1 MGRNRASED
10 LMKLAAISLA
20 LMCSFVLPQRGGA
33 RETPRLAGPQGSTSS
48 ATPSGAGREECGT
61 LSSKILARSVPFC
74 ALLPAAYDAHPERR
88 FPVLYWLHG
97 LGQDEQSF
105 AGSGGWTLV
114 EDMRRQGRL
123 GDFIILTPYAGT
135 SFYLNS
141 RDGHNRY
148 EDFFLQEFLP
158 AMERRFRIEAARATR
173 GVSGVSMGGFGS
185 LHFGLKHSEL
195 FGSVSAHSA
204 ALMEEPPEA
213 MTSGARLGFLE
224 DVFGWPVD
232 RAFWERNSV
241 FTVARHAPANE
252 NWKIY
257 FDCGTEDDYG
267 FDEGNRQLDRLLKL
281 RGIRHEFH
289 LYPGGHGWGYFAR
302 HLPASLVFH
311 WKAFEAAQKT
321 RGEAR

>member
-1 MGRNRASED
+1 MR
-10 LMKLAAISLA
+10 LAGISLA
-20 LMCSFVLPQRGGA
+20 LLCSFALLPRGAARERPQPAEPQGRPTSATARGG
-33 RETPRLAGPQGSTSS
+33 
-48 ATPSGAGREECGT
+48 GREECGA
-61 LSSKILARSVPFC
+61 LPSKILDRSVRFC
-74 ALLPAAYDAHPERR
+74 ALLPPAYDAQPERR

-97 LGQDEQSF
+97 LGQDAQSF

-114 EDMRRQGRL
+114 EDLRRQGRF
-123 GDFIILTPYAGT
+123 GDFILLTPDAGT

-141 RDGHNRY
+141 RDGHHRY

-158 AMERRFRIEAARATR
+158 AMERRFRIEAGRATR
-173 GVSGVSMGGFGS
+173 GISGVSMGGFGA
-185 LHFGLKHSEL
+185 LHFGLKHPEL

-232 RAFWERNSV
+232 RAFWQRQSV
-241 FTVARHAPANE
+241 FTAARHAPVNE

-257 FDCGTEDDYG
+257 FDCGSEDDYG
-267 FDEGNRQLDRLLKL
+267 FDAGNQALDRVLKS
-281 RGIRHEFH
+281 RGIPHEFH

-302 HLPASLVFH
+302 HLPASLEFH
-311 WKAFEAAQKT
+311 WKVFEAAQKAKA
-321 RGEAR
+321 EAR